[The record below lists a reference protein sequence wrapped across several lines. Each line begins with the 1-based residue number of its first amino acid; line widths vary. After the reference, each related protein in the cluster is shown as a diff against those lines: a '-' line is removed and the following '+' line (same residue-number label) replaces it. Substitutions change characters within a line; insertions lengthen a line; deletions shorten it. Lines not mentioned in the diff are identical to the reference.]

1 MNHGSENCYSLVKK
15 YIIEIEAC
23 YEGGVKMEVFTLIGE
38 SGTGKSSNAITIAH
52 EHDIPAIIDDG
63 LLIHNGEKITGS
75 SAKFEKTTIAAV
87 KRAIFHDEEHAE
99 NVKQALKELEIERIL
114 VIGTSK
120 RMVERIVE
128 RLEIGPIDH
137 QFYIEDIL
145 TPEQIEK
152 NKNERMTKGKHI
164 IPVSYK
170 QFDQNFIQKLIQ
182 KGIEIFSP
190 QKEKVGEITV
200 VKPYFHRRLL
210 VRLKQEKQL
219 KKRIEESR
227 PAVIYVSTK
236 EEIAKLIPVI
246 INYVE
251 EQLLILKN
259 NIIQYYE
266 SLSEALYDKIM
277 DLLAYLRYIVRFLI
291 EQVELR
297 YSF

>member
-1 MNHGSENCYSLVKK
+1 M
-15 YIIEIEAC
+15 
-23 YEGGVKMEVFTLIGE
+23 
-38 SGTGKSSNAITIAH
+38 
-52 EHDIPAIIDDG
+52 
-63 LLIHNGEKITGS
+63 
-75 SAKFEKTTIAAV
+75 
-87 KRAIFHDEEHAE
+87 
-99 NVKQALKELEIERIL
+99 
-114 VIGTSK
+114 
-120 RMVERIVE
+120 
-128 RLEIGPIDH
+128 
-137 QFYIEDIL
+137 
-145 TPEQIEK
+145 
-152 NKNERMTKGKHI
+152 
-164 IPVSYK
+164 
-170 QFDQNFIQKLIQ
+170 
-182 KGIEIFSP
+182 
-190 QKEKVGEITV
+190 
-200 VKPYFHRRLL
+200 
-210 VRLKQEKQL
+210 